1 MGLSSNRT
9 PLMFRLIG
17 LVSKIYRFNSGMNLK
32 KINYELIRN
41 IKPAF
46 LFAHPV
52 LQLYL
57 LIVKDV
63 FPAQLICH
71 K

>member
-32 KINYELIRN
+32 KNYELVRN

-57 LIVKDV
+57 LIVIDV
-63 FPAQLICH
+63 FPAQLIYH